1 MLIGTDD
8 HYRVEHGSMS
18 RTKKIE
24 ERNFQASRATPSSIM
39 RSSPD
44 LDTMDLCGHELGF
57 GRIGSLRFIRMDRG
71 FVMVEMVDVLG
82 GFYSGGGGA
91 RAVEGRGFRG
101 SVRSA
106 VAQEQA
112 NVVCCLLNLV

>member
-1 MLIGTDD
+1 
-8 HYRVEHGSMS
+8 
-18 RTKKIE
+18 
-24 ERNFQASRATPSSIM
+24 
-39 RSSPD
+39 
-44 LDTMDLCGHELGF
+44 MDLCGRELGF

-91 RAVEGRGFRG
+91 REVEGRGFRG

-106 VAQEQA
+106 AVSLKRRPMLCVA
-112 NVVCCLLNLV
+112 C